1 MPVEALSGTFLD
13 AGSTPAAST
22 SIK

>member
-1 MPVEALSGTFLD
+1 MPVESFVKALLD

-22 SIK
+22 SIG